1 MEQDDFKKQIEEL
14 FRLFKKLMDQNPT
27 EEVPG
32 MSKFQMDQ
40 LKLFLSNYESMKDQI
55 SMEMMGPVNEP
66 MRKMLG
72 MFIQQLRQQLGEP
85 EPFESH
91 GATKEISSKSAE
103 LTVEIIDQMLARQGL
118 KPDEVDRLLDERAL
132 LMANKTANTND
143 QTT

>member
-1 MEQDDFKKQIEEL
+1 ME
-14 FRLFKKLMDQNPT
+14 QNPT
-27 EEVPG
+27 EEIPG

-72 MFIQQLRQQLGEP
+72 VFIQQLREQLGEP

-91 GATKEISSKSAE
+91 TATPEITSKSTE
-103 LTVEIIDQMLARQGL
+103 LTVEIIDQMLARPGI
-118 KPDEVDRLLDERAL
+118 KPEEIDRLLDERASI
-132 LMANKTANTND
+132 MAKKGENNNE
-143 QTT
+143 

>member
-14 FRLFKKLMDQNPT
+14 FRLFKKLMEQNPT
-27 EEVPG
+27 EEIPG

-72 MFIQQLRQQLGEP
+72 VFIQQLREQLGEP

-91 GATKEISSKSAE
+91 TATPEITAKSPE
-103 LTVEIIDQMLARQGL
+103 LTVEIIDQMLARPGI
-118 KPDEVDRLLDERAL
+118 KPEEIDRLLDERAS
-132 LMANKTANTND
+132 LMEKRADNNNE
-143 QTT
+143 